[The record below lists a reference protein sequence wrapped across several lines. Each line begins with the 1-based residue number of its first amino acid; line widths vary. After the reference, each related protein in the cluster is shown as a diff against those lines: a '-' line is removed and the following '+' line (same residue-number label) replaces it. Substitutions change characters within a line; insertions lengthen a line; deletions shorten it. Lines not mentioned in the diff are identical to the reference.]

1 VLPWAVERMIMT
13 APKGADVQS
22 WRY

>member
-1 VLPWAVERMIMT
+1 VLPWAVERMLMT
-13 APKGADVQS
+13 APEGADVQS